1 MSREDII
8 VSIVIPVYNVEKY
21 LNDCLLSVRKQ
32 TYKSIEIIIVDDK
45 SPDRSIDI
53 AQKHAAED
61 TRVKIYSHER
71 NKKLGAAR
79 NTGMLMANGKYIM
92 FLDSDDIYPLD
103 AVANMLMAIEQR
115 QADMIIGKMGW
126 LRHGKITPIKYIDR
140 FVDLAEVYSS
150 DNLRGMSAYKWYL
163 GQACNRIYSLGY
175 LRKNKIIFDEGVYW
189 EDMRFSVSV
198 WLHARNIGFIPQ
210 IVYLRTERTD
220 TNNLSITQEYS
231 MKKYLDRDYL
241 EYSIFNSFVEVCENN
256 PSIRDDIIIILQRIF
271 SVTEDILKYR
281 NDNIA
286 SWVQEWYRGYKKR
299 HSNLLKRLENI

>member
-79 NTGMLMANGKYIM
+79 NTG
-92 FLDSDDIYPLD
+92 
-103 AVANMLMAIEQR
+103 MLMAIEQR

-286 SWVQEWYRGYKKR
+286 SWVQEWYKGYQNR